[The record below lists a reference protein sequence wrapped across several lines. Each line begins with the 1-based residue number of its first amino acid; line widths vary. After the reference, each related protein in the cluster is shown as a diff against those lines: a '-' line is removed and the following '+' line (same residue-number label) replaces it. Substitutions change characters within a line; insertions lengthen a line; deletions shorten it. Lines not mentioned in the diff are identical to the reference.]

1 MGCSAAPAICGRWQI
16 QNSPPSQTGRRGP
29 AGRSARGRPRA
40 GGAPE
45 AQRPERGLL
54 RRAPRRRHGQGTR
67 RPGAPS
73 LGRTV
78 GHREQGCLTA
88 EVAERHFARVPS
100 SAYSSRVAPQHSRV
114 SMATHRALDGVL
126 RGPNR
131 MRCETT
137 GLRTHAYKK
146 DGRQGASRGSEGAG
160 VRSRCLPRAAS
171 RAAWGPVSH
180 TLQTDL
186 WRWLTRSECLLCAR
200 HCARR
205 STYCF
210 SFPPPL

>member
-146 DGRQGASRGSEGAG
+146 DGRQGASRGSIICNFVVVVYQIALHQDCI
-160 VRSRCLPRAAS
+160 SL
-171 RAAWGPVSH
+171 H
-180 TLQTDL
+180 THSQ
-186 WRWLTRSECLLCAR
+186 SESLESVTLSMIRLYPNCW
-200 HCARR
+200 
-205 STYCF
+205 
-210 SFPPPL
+210 